1 MQNKNNWFSD
11 AIYLDH
17 VTELTKSNQRG
28 EGLNKDWDLG
38 SIAPIA
44 QGAIDGVR
52 AVGDAVT
59 SGAGQHLLP
68 AAVVAGGMGAAKL
81 AGAAKRGASKLA
93 GAAKRGIDKLIDH
106 GTEELRPDEKGA
118 TPPGYAPPSKTE
130 RGKANRSPNTR
141 PSSEKP
147 ITRRPVPKP
156 LAASMSGATKNLQK
170 SPEADKILARREAA
184 AAGLGEGKSPLTRRL
199 EGMARNVGPDQRRNV
214 REVRALDDQDHADL
228 ERRASLPIKKSFFSF
243 AVYPEEV
250 GRQDNYSLRKSGP
263 PREPEYVETPK
274 RQPLAKPNFFESTI
288 LPHEAGRDDH
298 YLRKGIVPLDRFG
311 FRKAKDPFAVEANW
325 EGGPPEDPD
334 QGALD
339 AHRMANPENTPFVPK
354 PRHVRDAEAA
364 RDSAIA
370 AGTYGPDGDTSRSK
384 PAYVPPRRS
393 APADDG
399 GDSQAKAAEH
409 FDALLDHAKVQ
420 NNPDSSPPE
429 RNASAAKIGD
439 AVFKIKKLLPQMTK
453 QHIASLITA
462 LKAGDMGAIE
472 DIRNDLGMGHPDDA
486 R

>member
-1 MQNKNNWFSD
+1 MKLMQNKNNWFSD

-156 LAASMSGATKNLQK
+156 SGDPLAASMSGN
-170 SPEADKILARREAA
+170 EA
-184 AAGLGEGKSPLTRRL
+184 S
-199 EGMARNVGPDQRRNV
+199 
-214 REVRALDDQDHADL
+214 
-228 ERRASLPIKKSFFSF
+228 PIKKSFFSF